1 MHEISHPGSFRVNL
15 SDFIKTAIH
24 FSIFM
29 QISLLAFAAQL
40 SSQLLPPASSFFF
53 FKYRLMLQSMDQM
66 QE

>member
-40 SSQLLPPASSFFF
+40 SSQLLPPCLFFF
-53 FKYRLMLQSMDQM
+53 FF
-66 QE
+66 